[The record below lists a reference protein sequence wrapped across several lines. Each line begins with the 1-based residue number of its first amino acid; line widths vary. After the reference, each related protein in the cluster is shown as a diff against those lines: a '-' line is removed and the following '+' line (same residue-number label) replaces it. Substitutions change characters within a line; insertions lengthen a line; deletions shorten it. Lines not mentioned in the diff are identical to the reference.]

1 MLVND
6 FVDFGR
12 APARQLRLWLE
23 CCGSL
28 WQSIR
33 LARICSILAGGMAA
47 AIAADQDIVKNP
59 RSASSREMPQLKF
72 LRSFYQPLA
81 WHIWTATRSCMS
93 RTRRSE
99 NASSPDLLGRV
110 TLWSTW
116 DMWHIYWHNIDTYW
130 IILTH
135 IESYWHWF
143 HSLHSALNALLL
155 PRRNA
160 WRIWWKMRRYNND
173 TYSNTLHSNHIVIL
187 DVVKAWG
194 PPTAS
199 LECMRMRWF
208 FPKSRSWA
216 IYNII

>member
-1 MLVND
+1 MQEGHPSVGMRWSPKSQSESWPRMLVND

-33 LARICSILAGGMAA
+33 LARIYSSILAVGMAA

-59 RSASSREMPQLKF
+59 RSVSSREMPQLKF

-110 TLWSTW
+110 TL
-116 DMWHIYWHNIDTYW
+116 
-130 IILTH
+130 
-135 IESYWHWF
+135 
-143 HSLHSALNALLL
+143 
-155 PRRNA
+155 
-160 WRIWWKMRRYNND
+160 
-173 TYSNTLHSNHIVIL
+173 
-187 DVVKAWG
+187 
-194 PPTAS
+194 
-199 LECMRMRWF
+199 
-208 FPKSRSWA
+208 
-216 IYNII
+216 